1 MHVLMLGLSHV
12 STPVA
17 VREQASMSLNSIPP
31 LLSHLLTRPQV
42 LEAVILSTCNRT
54 EIYAVVET
62 LEVGRTSLAHFLCSE
77 TNLGPSTVEAHAEYL
92 AGDEAMTHL
101 FRVTAGLESLV
112 LGEGQILSQVKDAH
126 GKALECGGAGAILD
140 RLFRAAV
147 TAGKRARTETDI
159 ARGAVSISS
168 AAVEL
173 ARQALGD
180 LSDRSILLLGAG
192 KMSALAAKLFAGYGL
207 REILVSNRSTESAIE
222 LAKQVGGTTLPWIDM
237 AQGLTQVDV
246 VLCGTGAPH
255 HVIELADVEALL
267 RDRTRPLL
275 MIDISVPRNLD
286 PRLRQLSCVTLFDI
300 DDLHSVA
307 QRNRAERAGI
317 VDEVMEILDEEYRD
331 FQQWVKN
338 FRMTPMITS
347 LRHRVEGLRE
357 LELQRFWSK
366 HGESFTPEQRELISD
381 MTHALVNKILHQPTS
396 ELKRMPSAQQ
406 EHHASA
412 LKELF
417 GLKVENLDEHYR
429 RKIDERRNRA
439 ISLNP

>member
-17 VREQASMSLNSIPP
+17 VREQASMSLSSIPQH
-31 LLSHLLTRPQV
+31 LSHLLHRPQI
-42 LEAVILSTCNRT
+42 LETVILSTCNRT

-62 LEVGRTSLAHFLCSE
+62 LDGGRASLAQFLCSE
-77 TNLGPSTVEAHAEYL
+77 TNLSPATVEAHAEYL
-92 AGDEAMTHL
+92 DGDEAMSHL

-112 LGEGQILSQVKDAH
+112 LGEGQILSQVKEAH
-126 GKALECGGAGAILD
+126 GKALECGAAGAILD

-180 LSDRSILLLGAG
+180 LRGRSILLLGAG
-192 KMSALAAKLFAGYGL
+192 KMSKLAAKLFAGYGI
-207 REILVSNRSTESAIE
+207 ENIIVSNRSVESAAE

-237 AQGLTQVDV
+237 AASLTRVDV

-255 HVIELADVEALL
+255 HVIELADVEHLL
-267 RDRTRPLL
+267 RDRERPLL

-286 PRLRQLSCVTLFDI
+286 PKLRQLPCLTLFDI

-307 QRNRAERAGI
+307 SRNRAERAGI
-317 VDEVMEILDEEYRD
+317 VDEVMQILDDEYLE

-366 HGESFTPEQRELISD
+366 HSESFAPEQRALIED
-381 MTHALVNKILHQPTS
+381 MTHALVNKILHQPTA

-429 RKIDERRNRA
+429 RKIDERRNRQ
-439 ISLNP
+439 IPLNL